1 MFESVLASDIL
12 ITGLTMQMST
22 FTGDP
27 AAAAIVPL
35 QRRPSRAA
43 THGFFP
49 AEPQSLQEVGLTF
62 AEVEG
67 LVLKFLLN
75 CGTAAGRH
83 VADQIKLPFG
93 LVGPILDQ
101 LKAQLLVTYRDA
113 APMNDY
119 LYELTETGLMRARQR
134 NERCTF
140 FGAAPVNLSEY
151 VESVRAQSIEKSKP
165 RLADLKRAF
174 EELQLPPAVIS
185 QIGQAV
191 NAGRA
196 LFLYG
201 QPGNGK
207 TSIAERVIRAV
218 SEYVWIPRTIT
229 VTDEIIR
236 LYDPSMHEVV
246 PFEAE
251 VDDFDV
257 ANRVDQRWVLIKRPT
272 VVAGGELT
280 LQMLECNRNP
290 ATGINEAPL
299 QMKSNGGALVID
311 DFGRQ
316 RISTTE
322 LLNRW
327 IVPLEKG
334 HDYLSLP
341 SGRQIEVPFAQ
352 LLVFSTNL
360 DPTDIV
366 DEAFLRRIPYKVE
379 VFDPSEADFTALF
392 CRMAAQLGFLFDP
405 KIVEYLL
412 EKHYRS
418 SGRGLRFCHAR
429 DILMQIKNL
438 CEFHEQAFKINEV
451 NIDVAVY
458 NYFAGL

>member
-1 MFESVLASDIL
+1 MLSTPIDTTS
-12 ITGLTMQMST
+12 IT
-22 FTGDP
+22 P
-27 AAAAIVPL
+27 VVANVNAANI
-35 QRRPSRAA
+35 RSY

-49 AEPQSLQEVGLTF
+49 SEPQTLEETGLNF

-67 LVLKFLLN
+67 LILKYLLN

-83 VADQIKLPFG
+83 IAEQIRLAFG
-93 LVGPILDQ
+93 VISPILDD
-101 LKAQLLVTYRDA
+101 LKSELLVSYRDS

-119 LYELTETGLMRARQR
+119 YYELTDAGLMRARQR
-134 NERCTF
+134 NERNTF
-140 FGAAPVNLSEY
+140 FGSAPVRLSDY
-151 VESVRAQSIEKSKP
+151 VTSMNAQSIERCKP

-174 EELQLPPAVIS
+174 ADLQLPPAVIS

-191 NAGRA
+191 NGGRA

-201 QPGNGK
+201 APGNGK
-207 TSIAERVIRAV
+207 TSIAERLIRSV
-218 SEYVWIPRTIT
+218 SEYVWIPRCIT

-236 LYDPSMHEVV
+236 LFDPATHEEV
-246 PFEAE
+246 PFEN
-251 VDDFDV
+251 VDAFDDETL
-257 ANRVDQRWVLIKRPT
+257 ADRRWVLIKRPT

-280 LQMLECNRNP
+280 LEMLECRQNP
-290 ATGINEAPL
+290 TTGINEAPL

-316 RISTTE
+316 RITTTE

-327 IVPLEKG
+327 IVPLEKA
-334 HDYLSLP
+334 HDYLQLP

-360 DPTDIV
+360 DPTQIV

-379 VFDPSEADFTALF
+379 VFDPSVPDFKALF
-392 CRMAAQLGFLFDP
+392 FRTADNYGFSYDPAVFD
-405 KIVEYLL
+405 YMLD
-412 EKHYRS
+412 KHYRQTD
-418 SGRGLRFCHAR
+418 RPLRFCHAR
-429 DILMQIKNL
+429 DILSQVKNL
-438 CEFHEQAFKINEV
+438 CEFHECAFELTET

>member
-1 MFESVLASDIL
+1 MLSSAPI
-12 ITGLTMQMST
+12 ST
-22 FTGDP
+22 STS
-27 AAAAIVPL
+27 AHVVPIHAGNVK
-35 QRRPSRAA
+35 SH

-49 AEPQSLQEVGLTF
+49 AEPQTLKESGLIF
-62 AEVEG
+62 AEVES
-67 LVLKFLLN
+67 LILKYLLN
-75 CGTAAGRH
+75 CGVAAGRH
-83 VADQIKLPFG
+83 IADQIRLSYRIV
-93 LVGPILDQ
+93 LPILDELKSQ
-101 LKAQLLVTYRDA
+101 LIVSYRDSSGLG
-113 APMNDY
+113 DFT
-119 LYELTETGLMRARQR
+119 YELTEAGLIRARQR

-140 FGAAPVNLSEY
+140 FGSAPIRLSDY
-151 VESVRAQSIEKSKP
+151 VVSVKAQSIEQSKP
-165 RLADLKRAF
+165 RLRDLKRAF
-174 EELQLPPAVIS
+174 EDLQLPPAVIS

-201 QPGNGK
+201 APGNGK

-218 SEYVWIPRTIT
+218 SEYVWIPRCIT

-236 LYDPSMHEVV
+236 LYDPATHDEVQ
-246 PFEAE
+246 FETADE
-251 VDDFDV
+251 FDHKTH
-257 ANRVDQRWVLIKRPT
+257 ADRRWVLIKRPT

-280 LQMLECNRNP
+280 LEMLECGHNP

-327 IVPLEKG
+327 IVPLEKA
-334 HDYLSLP
+334 HDYLQLP
-341 SGRQIEVPFAQ
+341 SGRQIEVPFSQ

-360 DPTDIV
+360 DPTAIV

-379 VFDPSEADFTALF
+379 VFDPSEDDFKALF
-392 CRMAAQLGFLFDP
+392 SKTADMYGFSYQEG
-405 KIVEYLL
+405 IVNYMLSR
-412 EKHYRS
+412 HYKQA
-418 SGRGLRFCHAR
+418 GRPLRFCHAR
-429 DILMQIKNL
+429 DILLQVKNL
-438 CEFHEQAFKINEV
+438 CEFHECAFELTET